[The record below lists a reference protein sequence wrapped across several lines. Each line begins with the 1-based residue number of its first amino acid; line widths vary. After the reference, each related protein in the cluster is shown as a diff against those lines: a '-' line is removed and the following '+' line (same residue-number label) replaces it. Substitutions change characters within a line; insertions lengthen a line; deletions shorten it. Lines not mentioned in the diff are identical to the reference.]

1 MKLKYKLFIA
11 LVSSSCLILL
21 LVVGVMQFTIR
32 NNFIG
37 FLNEVEFRKQTGMI
51 DLLISS
57 YTRHSGWD
65 VFKGNPRA
73 WHDLLGLARSVQG
86 VNGMIPPGPRGQP
99 RGGPKPGPGPR
110 GPQSFDP
117 AVRPNDPTSLHRR
130 LCLFDEQKNYVAG
143 ECRQDSEFD
152 YYPIVLSNRT
162 IGYLGLENMSDM
174 REPLELAFLKKQT
187 QIVYIIGLGILV
199 ISLLVSYVISRQVL
213 DPVNALAGGTR
224 QMRKFNFET
233 RVNVRSNDELG
244 DLARDFNRMASTLQQ
259 YETMRKNWIS
269 DISHELRTPVAVIRS
284 KLEAIQDGIREMTP
298 EFLDS
303 LHKDILGLG
312 RLISDLHQIALMD
325 SGNLSVNLKPVFI
338 EALLDKS
345 IEAFAIRCEQK
356 GIDIQKAWKP
366 GAQSLVSGDAAL
378 LKRVFANL
386 FENTLKYTDAPGG
399 LRLDCRVSGPHIV
412 IEIEDSAPPVPVA
425 CLESIFERLY
435 RLEQSRN
442 RSLGGSGLGL
452 SMSREI
458 ISLHQGTITAL
469 SSSLGGLKIVIE
481 LPVIIESKNIIEG

>member
-11 LVSSSCLILL
+11 LVSTSCLILL

-32 NNFIG
+32 KNFIG
-37 FLNEVEFRKQTGMI
+37 FLNDVEFRKQTRII
-51 DLLISS
+51 DLLKEN
-57 YTRHSGWD
+57 YTRHSGWE
-65 VFKGNPRA
+65 VFKKAPEA
-73 WHDLLGLARSVQG
+73 WHDLLGITRPIRG
-86 VNGMIPPGPRGQP
+86 RIEMGPPGPRGAHP
-99 RGGPKPGPGPR
+99 HGPPPGP
-110 GPQSFDP
+110 
-117 AVRPNDPTSLHRR
+117 NNPTSLHLR
-130 LCLFDEQKNYVAG
+130 LCLFDAQKNYVAG
-143 ECRQDSEFD
+143 ECRRDSEFD

-162 IGYLGLENMSDM
+162 IGYVGLENMSEM
-174 REPLELAFLKKQT
+174 RQPLELAFLKKQT
-187 QIVYIIGLGILV
+187 RAVYIIGIGILAL
-199 ISLLVSYVISRQVL
+199 SLLVSYVISRQML
-213 DPVNALAGGTR
+213 RPVNALARGTR
-224 QMRKFNFET
+224 EMRKFNFET

-244 DLARDFNRMASTLQQ
+244 DLAQDFNRMAGTLQQ
-259 YETMRKNWIS
+259 YETIRKNWIS

-312 RLISDLHQIALMD
+312 RLISDLHQISLMD
-325 SGNLSVNLKPVFI
+325 SRNLSVNLKPVCI
-338 EALLDKS
+338 EALLEKS

-366 GAQSLVSGDAAL
+366 GGLPLVSGDTAL

-386 FENTLKYTDAPGG
+386 FENTLKYTDAPGM
-399 LRLDCRVSGPHIV
+399 LKLDCRVNDGSHLV
-412 IEIEDSAPPVPVA
+412 IEMEDTSPTVPIA

-442 RSLGGSGLGL
+442 RALGGSGLGL

-481 LPVIIESKNIIEG
+481 LPVITEPKNIIEG